1 MPSSSD
7 APLAGLRVIEF
18 AGIVA
23 GPLVGQFCAEL
34 GADVI
39 KVEPCGAGDPSRGW
53 RLGTE
58 DPHDDCCAYFSASNW
73 GKRSIALDLKNDGDR
88 GVAHQLVEHADVV
101 IVSFRPG
108 GAQRF
113 GLDAESLRKRDP
125 KLIYVEISA
134 YGVDDNRPGFDAI
147 IQAEGGFTYLN
158 GPKDGEATKMPVALV
173 DILAAHQLKEGLLLA
188 LLKRERS
195 GEGSGVSTSLL
206 ASATA
211 SLLNQASNYL
221 QAGVV
226 PQRIGSAHPNIVPYG
241 DVYPT
246 ADGKQ
251 FVLAVGTDRQFAA
264 LVAAFDLAELAAYS
278 TNAQRL
284 EHRDEVVACIRR
296 ELEQH
301 AADEIT
307 ARLTGVSVPHGFVH
321 PMPEVF
327 GQPEARAQLFQSGDG
342 LRTIALRGEL
352 AGKKSLSRP
361 PHLDEHGEQIRDW
374 LRKMDL
380 SES

>member
-1 MPSSSD
+1 MLSD

-39 KVEPCGAGDPSRGW
+39 KVEPRGAGDPSRGW
-53 RLGTE
+53 RLSSE

-73 GKRSIALDLKNDGDR
+73 GKRSIALDLKSDGDR
-88 GVAHQLVEHADVV
+88 GVAHQLVQHADVV

-125 KLIYVEISA
+125 KLIFVEISA
-134 YGVDDNRPGFDAI
+134 YGADDNRPGFDAI
-147 IQAEGGFTYLN
+147 IQAEAGFTYLN

-173 DILAAHQLKEGLLLA
+173 DILAAHQLKQGLLLA

-195 GEGSGVSTSLL
+195 GEGSCVSTSLL

-241 DVYPT
+241 DVYAT
-246 ADGKQ
+246 SDGKEL
-251 FVLAVGTDRQFAA
+251 VIAVGTDRQFAA
-264 LVAAFDLAELAAYS
+264 LVEAFELSEVAAHS

-284 EHRDEVVACIRR
+284 EHRDEVVACIRGK
-296 ELEQH
+296 LQQQPADAI
-301 AADEIT
+301 AAV
-307 ARLTGVSVPHGFVH
+307 LTGVGVPHGFVH
-321 PMPEVF
+321 PLPEVF
-327 GQPEARAQLFQSGDG
+327 AQPESKEQLFQSGDG

-352 AGKKSLSRP
+352 AGARSLSRP

-374 LRKMDL
+374 LGKMN
-380 SES
+380 SSAS